1 MPQQSAASG
10 PKELRE
16 GWHSRTISE
25 IVALLSFLNALIQV
39 EVHKRQQQG
48 GDIEVTMKRGK
59 RRINIEVQQ
68 DVSGKNWPNTVK
80 TWSKRHDLYTFI
92 VLTEP
97 FVERLRS
104 TIVKYPFFKR
114 ENVFL
119 ISEAQLS
126 ELVATI
132 AALVIGRSAGAI

>member
-1 MPQQSAASG
+1 
-10 PKELRE
+10 
-16 GWHSRTISE
+16 
-25 IVALLSFLNALIQV
+25 
-39 EVHKRQQQG
+39 
-48 GDIEVTMKRGK
+48 MKRGK